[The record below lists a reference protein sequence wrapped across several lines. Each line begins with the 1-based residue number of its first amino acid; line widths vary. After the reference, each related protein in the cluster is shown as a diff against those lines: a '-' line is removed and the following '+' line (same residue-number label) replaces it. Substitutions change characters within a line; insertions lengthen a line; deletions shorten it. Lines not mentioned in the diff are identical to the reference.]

1 MNTGPGLGP
10 SATVA
15 QGPPPPTGNIS
26 VNKTSTPS
34 GTGPVGPQTAAPGAS
49 LAPIIAS
56 PAQRL
61 DAIDEQVWLQI
72 GSLAESMGEF
82 DRAMNSYESALR
94 HNYQSI
100 NALNLIAELYR
111 SRENFPKV
119 TNKS

>member
-1 MNTGPGLGP
+1 MNPGPGPGP
-10 SATVA
+10 STTVA
-15 QGPPPPTGNIS
+15 QGPPPPTGNNPI
-26 VNKTSTPS
+26 NKTSAPS
-34 GTGPVGPQTAAPGAS
+34 GGGPVGPQTTAPGGAQ
-49 LAPIIAS
+49 APIIAS

-100 NALNLIAELYR
+100 NALNLIAELY
-111 SRENFPKV
+111 
-119 TNKS
+119 